1 MDPNSTPFPGKSQ
14 PLKPETSR
22 KSSVVPNTVA
32 NALPISR
39 QRRVFGTVR
48 NGNLLAKT
56 ATQKPIIK
64 PSSDFAEKPPKSTQ
78 NTPKPMRSAA
88 VDKKSPAII
97 KPSSEFAEKQPKST
111 QITPQPA
118 ETAAVEEKS
127 PATIKPSAGFGEKQ
141 PESTQDSTQPAGTD
155 AVAKKSPTIVKTSSG
170 FEEKQPIS
178 TQNTTQPA
186 DTAAVEKKSPAIN
199 KTSSGFAEK
208 QPESTQNTPQPAETA
223 AVKKK
228 SPAIIKSSSGFVE
241 KQPKSTQNSPQ
252 LAGTAAVEKKSS
264 AIIKTSSG
272 FAEKQPNSTQNTP
285 QPAETAAVEKKSP
298 EKARPRLKKK
308 IVSFPDHVEEKTA
321 NTVEA
326 ENAVAPRTPVASAS
340 LTRLKIPGTPYHS
353 AENCSKCRFDRLET
367 SSYWLNQ
374 IKLSESVGKHF
385 VSAAFFRLA
394 FESKA
399 EPLRNLR
406 VELKRYLAR
415 HGCLSEQTEWRV
427 VSDSYGLSK
436 HGSNTGGVD
445 SGMEQYGMSGT
456 SETSGDRDDMQGQT
470 DQGIRS

>member
-1 MDPNSTPFPGKSQ
+1 MDPNSTPFPGKSH
-14 PLKPETSR
+14 PLKPKTSR
-22 KSSVVPNTVA
+22 KSSVVPKTVA

-48 NGNLLAKT
+48 NGNLSAKA
-56 ATQKPIIK
+56 ATQEHIIT
-64 PSSDFAEKPPKSTQ
+64 PSSGFAEKQTKSTQ
-78 NTPKPMRSAA
+78 NTPKPMRSAT
-88 VDKKSPAII
+88 VEKKSPAII

-111 QITPQPA
+111 QTTPQPA
-118 ETAAVEEKS
+118 ETATVEKKS
-127 PATIKPSAGFGEKQ
+127 PATIKPSTGFGEKQ
-141 PESTQDSTQPAGTD
+141 INSIQNSTQPADTA
-155 AVAKKSPTIVKTSSG
+155 AVDKNSPAIVKTSSG
-170 FEEKQPIS
+170 LAEKQPIL
-178 TQNTTQPA
+178 TQNTTQPE
-186 DTAAVEKKSPAIN
+186 DTAAVEKKSPTISKTSSGFAEKQPVSTQNTQQPAVTVAVEKKSPAIN
-199 KTSSGFAEK
+199 KTSSGFSEK
-208 QPESTQNTPQPAETA
+208 QPKSTQNTPQPVETA
-223 AVKKK
+223 AVKK
-228 SPAIIKSSSGFVE
+228 SPAIIKSSSGFIE
-241 KQPKSTQNSPQ
+241 KQPTSTQNSPQ
-252 LAGTAAVEKKSS
+252 LAG
-264 AIIKTSSG
+264 
-272 FAEKQPNSTQNTP
+272 N
-285 QPAETAAVEKKSP
+285 AAVEKKSP

-308 IVSFPDHVEEKTA
+308 IVSFPDHVEEKAA
-321 NTVEA
+321 NAVGA
-326 ENAVAPRTPVASAS
+326 ENSVAPRTPVASAS
-340 LTRLKIPGTPYHS
+340 LTKPKIPGTPYHS

-427 VSDSYGLSK
+427 VSDSYGLPK

-456 SETSGDRDDMQGQT
+456 AETNGDEGEMQGQT
-470 DQGIRS
+470 DQGTSS

>member
-1 MDPNSTPFPGKSQ
+1 MDPNSTPFPGKSH
-14 PLKPETSR
+14 PLKPKTSR

-56 ATQKPIIK
+56 ATQKPIMR
-64 PSSDFAEKPPKSTQ
+64 PSSGFAEKPPKSTQ

-88 VDKKSPAII
+88 VDKKSPTII

-111 QITPQPA
+111 QTTPKPA
-118 ETAAVEEKS
+118 ETAAVDEKS
-127 PATIKPSAGFGEKQ
+127 PATIKPSTGFGEKQ
-141 PESTQDSTQPAGTD
+141 PKSTQNSTQPADAD
-155 AVAKKSPTIVKTSSG
+155 AVDKKSPAIVKTSSG

-186 DTAAVEKKSPAIN
+186 DPAAVEMKSPAIN
-199 KTSSGFAEK
+199 KTSSGFAER
-208 QPESTQNTPQPAETA
+208 QPKSTQNTPQPADTA

-228 SPAIIKSSSGFVE
+228 SPAIIKSSSGYVE

-252 LAGTAAVEKKSS
+252 LAGNAAVEKKSS

-298 EKARPRLKKK
+298 EKARPRLKK
-308 IVSFPDHVEEKTA
+308 IVSFPDHVEEKAA
-321 NTVEA
+321 NTAEA

-340 LTRLKIPGTPYHS
+340 LTRPKIPGTPYHS
-353 AENCSKCRFDRLET
+353 AGNCSKCRFDRLET

-456 SETSGDRDDMQGQT
+456 SETNGDEGDMQGQT
-470 DQGIRS
+470 DQGLRS